1 MYRLIGHLKTRSF
14 RVAWILEELGV
25 AYTRLDVIP
34 ASAEVAALNV
44 GGKVPVLETDDGMIR
59 DSVAIMTFLT
69 DRHGAFTHPA
79 GSFERARQDA
89 VTTQILDELE
99 GALWMAAKHSFV
111 LPEELRVA
119 ELKPSLKWE
128 FERNTKRVADQLG
141 AAEYFVGDEPTV
153 PDFLLT
159 HVLNWAEG
167 AKFPFENDAL
177 MAHRARMTAR
187 PAYARVMQ
195 MRG

>member
-25 AYTRLDVIP
+25 AYSHLDVTP
-34 ASAEVAALNV
+34 GTSEVAALDV
-44 GGKVPVLETDDGMIR
+44 GGKVPVLETEDGVIR
-59 DSVAIMTFLT
+59 DSVAIMTYLT

-79 GSFERARQDA
+79 GSFARGQQDA

-99 GALWMAAKHSFV
+99 GALWMAAKHSFI

-119 ELKPSLKWE
+119 EVKPSLKWE
-128 FERNTKRVADQLG
+128 FERNINRVADRLG
-141 AAEYFVGDEPTV
+141 TAEYFAGDEPTV

-159 HVLNWAEG
+159 HVLNWAAG

-177 MAHRARMTAR
+177 TAHHARMTAR
-187 PAYARVMQ
+187 PAYAKVIQ